1 MTTADQISQTTARFT
16 VRPYRYED
24 DFWRVRNLLIE
35 AFPITGPGFNWE
47 IRHWDG
53 NHFHDADLA
62 SNMPWRNRITLW
74 ETEDG
79 TLAGAV
85 HDEGAL
91 GYPQLQIHPDYRAA
105 IEADLI
111 AWAEDHLAGT
121 TEDGRRFTCI
131 NVYEYDFPR
140 LRLLAER
147 GYEKLADSW
156 VHRRMYFGRAPLPEP
171 VIAKGYT
178 LRTVDHTDPAECDR
192 IAALLNAAFGR
203 TFHKGEDFAAFA
215 RQAPCFRRDLHLVA
229 VAPDGSFAA
238 HVGTIYDEANR
249 RALYEPVCTHPD
261 HRRHGLAQALMF
273 EGMRRVRALGAAQI
287 TVETGDA
294 IPANRLYESIGF
306 TEAYKGYAWQKVW

>member
-1 MTTADQISQTTARFT
+1 MTTADLTAQPTMRFT
-16 VRPYRYED
+16 VRPYRHED
-24 DFWRVRNLLIE
+24 DFWRVRALLAE
-35 AFPITGPGFNWE
+35 TFPITGLGFNWE

-53 NHFHDADLA
+53 NHFHDADPAA
-62 SNMPWRNRITLW
+62 SAAWRSKITLW

-79 TLAGAV
+79 TLAGAA
-85 HDEGAL
+85 HDEGSL

-111 AWAEDHLAGT
+111 AWAEDHLAAT
-121 TEDGRRFTCI
+121 TGDGRRSVTYS
-131 NVYEYDFPR
+131 VYEYDFPR
-140 LRLLAER
+140 QRLLAER

-156 VHRRMYFGRAPLPEP
+156 VHRRMYFGRWALPEP
-171 VIAKGYT
+171 VIADGYT
-178 LRTVDHTDPAECDR
+178 MRTVDPADPADCDR

-203 TFHKGEDFAAFA
+203 TFHKGVDFAMFG
-215 RQAPCFRRDLHLVA
+215 QHAPCFRQDLHLVA

-273 EGMRRVRALGAAQI
+273 EGMRRVRALGATQI